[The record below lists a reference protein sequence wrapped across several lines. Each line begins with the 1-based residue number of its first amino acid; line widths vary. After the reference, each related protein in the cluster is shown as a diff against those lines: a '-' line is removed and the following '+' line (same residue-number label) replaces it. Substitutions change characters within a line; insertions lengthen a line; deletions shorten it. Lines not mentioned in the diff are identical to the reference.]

1 MKKLVYVLLVF
12 AGGIT
17 TSCETCVTCSYTT
30 LDGIEVVSEELC
42 GNKDETNA
50 LVKEYEDSALVHR
63 SAYHCNED
71 Y

>member
-1 MKKLVYVLLVF
+1 MKKLVFTLLVF
-12 AGGIT
+12 VGCIS
-17 TSCETCVTCSYTT
+17 TSCETCVTCSYKT
-30 LDGIEVVSEELC
+30 LDGVDVVSEELC

-63 SAYHCNED
+63 SVYHCNED

>member
-17 TSCETCVTCSYTT
+17 TSCETCMTCKFQTRAG
-30 LDGIEVVSEELC
+30 DEVVSEEIC
-42 GNKDETNA
+42 GNRDETNA
-50 LVKEYEDSALVHR
+50 LVKEYEDSAIVHR
-63 SAYHCNED
+63 SVYECQED